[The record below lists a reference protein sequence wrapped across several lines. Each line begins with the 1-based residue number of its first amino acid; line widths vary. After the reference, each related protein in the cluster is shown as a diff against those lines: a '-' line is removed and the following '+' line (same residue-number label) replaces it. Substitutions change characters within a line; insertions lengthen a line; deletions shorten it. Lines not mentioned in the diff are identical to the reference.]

1 MSGSEVGFRVEG
13 KALVICRIQIP
24 CEFGTG
30 EKLFAIIQGA
40 FVRLSYRNVGA
51 KVASQ

>member
-1 MSGSEVGFRVEG
+1 MPGSKVGFRVEG

-24 CEFGTG
+24 SEFGTG
-30 EKLFAIIQGA
+30 GKLLSIIQEV
-40 FVRLSYRNVGA
+40 FVILSYRNVGV